1 VRLPGARCLV
11 VGGARRLGRE
21 LAADLAAAGARVALT
36 SRDADDAAR
45 AAAALGSTPAAVGLA
60 ADTATAE
67 GARAA
72 VADAARALGGLDA
85 VLYTASGAFVPTP
98 PQEIDEAAWDASFD
112 VVARGFFFTACAA
125 RDAMVHEAGGAV
137 AAPRDGESDAAPRD
151 GESYGAAQDGAPD
164 AAAPTRGAIV
174 AVTDL
179 LGIQAW
185 AAFAAHGAAKAAQ
198 IHLVKMLA
206 RAWAPDGVRVCGV
219 APGPVDLVDDERRDA
234 ALRTAAKGATGRL
247 VTPGQVAAA
256 VRLCLEN
263 DAVTGVNVIVDAG
276 ALVTS

>member
-1 VRLPGARCLV
+1 VPPDV
-11 VGGARRLGRE
+11 
-21 LAADLAAAGARVALT
+21 
-36 SRDADDAAR
+36 
-45 AAAALGSTPAAVGLA
+45 VGLA
-60 ADTATAE
+60 ADTATTE

-125 RDAMVHEAGGAV
+125 RDAMVDETGGTV
-137 AAPRDGESDAAPRD
+137 AAPQDGEAVATPV
-151 GESYGAAQDGAPD
+151 
-164 AAAPTRGAIV
+164 TRGAIV
-174 AVTDL
+174 VVTDL

-247 VTPGQVAAA
+247 VTPAQVAAG
-256 VRLCLEN
+256 VRFCLEN

>member
-1 VRLPGARCLV
+1 
-11 VGGARRLGRE
+11 
-21 LAADLAAAGARVALT
+21 
-36 SRDADDAAR
+36 
-45 AAAALGSTPAAVGLA
+45 
-60 ADTATAE
+60 

-72 VADAARALGGLDA
+72 VADAVRALGGLEA

-125 RDAMVHEAGGAV
+125 RDVMVREARGAV
-137 AAPRDGESDAAPRD
+137 MAPDGGEPRAAARDGEHDAAP
-151 GESYGAAQDGAPD
+151 A
-164 AAAPTRGAIV
+164 TRGAIV

-247 VTPGQVAAA
+247 VTPEQVAAG
-256 VRLCLEN
+256 VRFCLEN

>member
-1 VRLPGARCLV
+1 MKLPGARCLV
-11 VGGARRLGRE
+11 VGGARRLGRV
-21 LAADLAAAGARVALT
+21 LAADLVAAGARVALT
-36 SRDADDAAR
+36 SRDAGDAAR
-45 AAAALGSTPAAVGLA
+45 AADALGRPPDVVGLA
-60 ADTATAE
+60 ADTATAG

-72 VADAARALGGLDA
+72 VADAVRALGGLDA

-125 RDAMVHEAGGAV
+125 RDTMVDETGEAV
-137 AAPRDGESDAAPRD
+137 TTPV
-151 GESYGAAQDGAPD
+151 
-164 AAAPTRGAIV
+164 TRGAIV

-247 VTPGQVAAA
+247 VTPAQVADG
-256 VRLCLEN
+256 VRFCLEN